1 MVDLVTVAA
10 LALLAAGVAGC
21 VVPAVPGPPLS
32 LAGVYVG
39 WWGSGYS
46 EPGTVLLGALTLFG
60 VLAIAADFAA
70 DVVSA
75 RIGGASLTTSV
86 VAGVV
91 GVLAIVLVGPVGSL
105 LGVVATVFVL
115 EYRRHADA
123 VRGAKTAG
131 VVVLGMLGS
140 TAIQVLL
147 TGSMLVAYAA
157 AVLF

>member
-60 VLAIAADFAA
+60 VLAIAADLAA

-91 GVLAIVLVGPVGSL
+91 GVLAIVLVGPIGSL